1 MATMAHIAGVGMTPF
16 GKQTERTIE
25 DIGRQAMLAAMKD
38 ANVGRKQID
47 EVFCGSTFG
56 GSLIG
61 QRILRDLGMTGIPI
75 TNVENACSSGAAA
88 LREACSAIASG
99 RAETILVLGVE
110 KLTAL
115 GGGTL
120 PLEKTDIEAN
130 LGAVMPAVYA
140 MRARR
145 YMHETGATA
154 KHLAMIS
161 VKAHEFGSRN
171 PYAQFQNR
179 ITIDQVLNSRMVAD
193 PLTLYMCCPT
203 GDGAASQGPFDVIL
217 ESVGGDMLGDALGLL
232 APDGVCVTY
241 GESTGRPAA
250 FDPRPFFRVGG
261 ARLYGL
267 FVYEEVRRHPPA
279 LALTRLLDLVA
290 GKQLKPRITIE
301 ADWAD
306 IARVAKDLMDRK
318 IRGKAVIHIT

>member
-1 MATMAHIAGVGMTPF
+1 LLLAKKVLIVGATGGVGHLASQLARAAGATVVGVVRRADAAAQAREDGAHEIF
-16 GKQTERTIE
+16 AGER
-25 DIGRQAMLAAMKD
+25 L
-38 ANVGRKQID
+38 
-47 EVFCGSTFG
+47 
-56 GSLIG
+56 
-61 QRILRDLGMTGIPI
+61 
-75 TNVENACSSGAAA
+75 SGAA
-88 LREACSAIASG
+88 S
-99 RAETILVLGVE
+99 
-110 KLTAL
+110 
-115 GGGTL
+115 
-120 PLEKTDIEAN
+120 
-130 LGAVMPAVYA
+130 
-140 MRARR
+140 
-145 YMHETGATA
+145 H
-154 KHLAMIS
+154 
-161 VKAHEFGSRN
+161 
-171 PYAQFQNR
+171 
-179 ITIDQVLNSRMVAD
+179 
-193 PLTLYMCCPT
+193 
-203 GDGAASQGPFDVIL
+203 GPFDVIL

-290 GKQLKPRITIE
+290 GKQLKPRITVE